1 VVKRNFLVVSAD
13 APTREALAGD
23 LRAQGFTVT
32 RAANGAEAK
41 RVVASVSF
49 DAVLVESHL
58 PDMTSKELRKVLK
71 KARPDCRVVTLTS
84 FDLVRN
90 SPAQLTFGAGD
101 YLIRAEQVSDLLR
114 APYDAAQDASAS
126 ALGNRGSLAL
136 IQVIDVLVG
145 LLELDDQFFG
155 GSSHKVMEL
164 ARETAVALS
173 ADEETVQEVVL
184 ATLLRDTGKV
194 GVGSDIFAE
203 PGPLTEAQK
212 EEMQERVSA
221 SLRLF
226 EHIDFPWKVLPI
238 VRHHHE
244 RYDGKGYP
252 DGLKGREIPMGARIV
267 AIVDAY
273 IALTSDRTHR
283 DALAP
288 ELALDELVRQA
299 GRQFDPEV
307 VEAFQAVM
315 DKRLTERK
323 PDRTPSVLL
332 ADQQEEFRRLLRMG
346 LLNDGLQVQETS
358 SYQGALRMLLKDPPD
373 LVLVDVDADAN
384 EAFQLLQEIRED
396 KNLCRV
402 PFAFLSGNSDRVLKI
417 RALRQGVDD
426 YLPKTTDLEEL
437 VAHVQNILTRESIR
451 RDGQRPRARRG
462 ISGDLEN
469 LSLPD
474 IVQTLVM
481 GMKSACV
488 TIASDGRAGKIWFDN
503 GAAKHAQAD
512 GKEGEQ
518 AFFEM
523 VRWSTGEFVIE
534 HGVACKKASLKQD
547 AMFLLME
554 GLRLMDEAE
563 SGKTQAA
570 S

>member
-1 VVKRNFLVVSAD
+1 
-13 APTREALAGD
+13 
-23 LRAQGFTVT
+23 
-32 RAANGAEAK
+32 
-41 RVVASVSF
+41 
-49 DAVLVESHL
+49 
-58 PDMTSKELRKVLK
+58 
-71 KARPDCRVVTLTS
+71 
-84 FDLVRN
+84 
-90 SPAQLTFGAGD
+90 
-101 YLIRAEQVSDLLR
+101 
-114 APYDAAQDASAS
+114 
-126 ALGNRGSLAL
+126 
-136 IQVIDVLVG
+136 VLVG

-155 GSSHKVMEL
+155 GTSHKVMEL

-173 ADEETVQEVVL
+173 ADEETVQEIVL
-184 ATLLRDTGKV
+184 ATLLRDTGKIDV
-194 GVGSDIFAE
+194 ELGIFAE
-203 PGPLTEAQK
+203 PGPLSEAQK
-212 EEMQERVSA
+212 KKMQEHVSA

-307 VEAFQAVM
+307 VEAFQGVL
-315 DKRLTERK
+315 DKRLNRRK
-323 PDRTPSVLL
+323 SKRKASVLL
-332 ADQQEEFRRLLRMG
+332 ADQNEEFRRLLRRG

-358 SYQGALRMLLKDPPD
+358 SYQDALKTLLEHPPD
-373 LVLVDVDADAN
+373 LVLVDIDADAN

-396 KNLCRV
+396 KKLCRL
-402 PFAFLSGNSDRVLKI
+402 PFAFLSGNSDRVTKI
-417 RALRQGVDD
+417 RALREGVDD
-426 YLPKTTDLEEL
+426 FLHKTADLEEL
-437 VAHVQNILTRESIR
+437 VAHVQNVLTRESIR

-469 LSLPD
+469 LGLPD

-488 TIASDGRAGKIWFDN
+488 TLSSAGRTGKIWFDN
-503 GAAKHAQAD
+503 GAARHAQAD

-523 VRWSTGEFVIE
+523 VSWTTGEFVIE
-534 HGVACKKASLKQD
+534 HGVMCKKTSLKQD

-563 SGKTQAA
+563 SDKTQAA